1 MELYLIR
8 HADALPVG
16 HDGVADDEERP
27 LSDEGRAQGRAL
39 GAALQRQGV
48 RFDVVA
54 VSPLVRARQTA
65 EALLEGWPAPAP
77 EVVPCDHLG
86 PGGKRKRLTRFLR
99 GLQGES
105 IALVGHNP
113 DLSVYAGWLIGDKKV
128 QLELAKA
135 GVARIDFDSVPG
147 KNNGVLAWMVTPEW
161 CGFAQPARK

>member
-16 HDGVADDEERP
+16 HDGVADDEARP
-27 LSDEGRAQGRAL
+27 LSEEGRAQCRAL
-39 GAALQRQGV
+39 AEALQRQRI

-54 VSPLVRARQTA
+54 TSPLVRARQTA
-65 EALLEGWPAPAP
+65 EALLEGWPAPVP
-77 EVVPCDHLG
+77 EVVECEHLG

-99 GLQGES
+99 GLEGEA

-113 DLSVYAGWLIGDKKV
+113 DLSVFTGWLIGDKKV

-135 GVARIDFDSVPG
+135 GIARIDFENVPG
-147 KNNGVLAWMVTPEW
+147 KNSGVLAWMVTPEW
-161 CGFAQPARK
+161 CGLQQPARK